1 MKKRATVLI
10 PVVTPKGDLHS
21 NHQPGDFTEGR
32 FIEVYAEAYRFGA
45 DNADLPAAEVTIR
58 QEQSSYDSKAIDKC
72 WDRVAAPLRKNS
84 PALYQSG
91 CVAANA
97 LRKIPF
103 KHRLFAFFQSI
114 KPHAVIESKRLHSVT
129 PWGPTEGCS
138 AELGLALALAASICG
153 KGGRVIVATGA
164 LSSSKHIANSSSVF
178 RSADVKVQPVGS
190 LVEKLNLLM
199 FEIQDGAFQ
208 ELIINHKLLVIT
220 PKLFTHAGH
229 EQEVRT
235 LPEVKKLHALGV
247 KVVPVDWLSE
257 ALSAIKA
264 DTTQYLAFDRVI
276 QIMLGLV
283 IFLVVTMGSW
293 LIWRDTEIPMAFI
306 SVSPDNLHAE
316 PFELCAKD
324 HQQYALPISK
334 TLLVP
339 TVPVNSVIGWRT
351 HIGES
356 DSVDSRLAELSGFQ
370 GYYIAVIVVSEFSPT
385 TFDYARVGNTTE
397 PLRVVPGQS
406 YEGWVKLNNR
416 AETNALILL
425 AQRHT
430 QFDSNWLREQLQ
442 KRFPRSTESPA
453 GSWRQDV
460 DAATDFIK
468 TLAPGS
474 LIFPFVSVQ
483 EDSKCIY

>member
-1 MKKRATVLI
+1 MGFSRFAVFPEPDRKAPRW
-10 PVVTPKGDLHS
+10 TPGRIS
-21 NHQPGDFTEGR
+21 SSFQAPGCGWPRED
-32 FIEVYAEAYRFGA
+32 EAP
-45 DNADLPAAEVTIR
+45 PAR
-58 QEQSSYDSKAIDKC
+58 PH
-72 WDRVAAPLRKNS
+72 W
-84 PALYQSG
+84 LYIQG
-91 CVAANA
+91 F
-97 LRKIPF
+97 RKIPE
-103 KHRLFAFFQSI
+103 RDS
-114 KPHAVIESKRLHSVT
+114 
-129 PWGPTEGCS
+129 
-138 AELGLALALAASICG
+138 GL
-153 KGGRVIVATGA
+153 
-164 LSSSKHIANSSSVF
+164 
-178 RSADVKVQPVGS
+178 
-190 LVEKLNLLM
+190 
-199 FEIQDGAFQ
+199 
-208 ELIINHKLLVIT
+208 
-220 PKLFTHAGH
+220 
-229 EQEVRT
+229 
-235 LPEVKKLHALGV
+235 
-247 KVVPVDWLSE
+247 
-257 ALSAIKA
+257 
-264 DTTQYLAFDRVI
+264 
-276 QIMLGLV
+276 
-283 IFLVVTMGSW
+283 
-293 LIWRDTEIPMAFI
+293 
-306 SVSPDNLHAE
+306 PDCRFHPAE
-316 PFELCAKD
+316 PFELCARD